1 MHRQIRLSSKCD
13 SKGDILI
20 TSIDKDT
27 LLRALSDISKTIEEN
42 ENYLTELDS
51 AIGDGDHGVNL
62 RRGFDS
68 LNDKLPTLKD
78 KEIQEIL
85 GEVGR
90 LLLETVGGSV
100 GVLYGSAIIE
110 AGKTV
115 GDKREIFLSDLVEIV
130 DAAVGAIRSR
140 GQVDVGQKTMFDTI
154 HPFSVALR
162 AGMEEKLKLVDAL
175 NRGLEAAKEGL
186 ESTKQMV
193 ATKGRAKYL
202 GEKTLG
208 HQDVGATS
216 SCLMIES
223 FVETVKEI
231 DQSSS

>member
-1 MHRQIRLSSKCD
+1 MHQQIHLISECD
-13 SKGDILI
+13 SKGDVLI
-20 TSIDKDT
+20 TSMDKEV
-27 LLRALSDISKTIEEN
+27 LLRVLANMSRTIEEN

-62 RRGFDS
+62 KRGFDS
-68 LNDKLPTLKD
+68 LNDELPSFKD
-78 KEIQEIL
+78 KEIQVVL

-110 AGKTV
+110 AGKTA
-115 GDKREIFLSDLVEIV
+115 GDKKDISLGDLVEIV
-130 DAAVGAIRSR
+130 EAAEGAIRSR

-162 AGMEEKLKLVDAL
+162 EALEENLHLVDAL
-175 NRGLEAAKEGL
+175 NRGLEAAREGL

-216 SCLMIES
+216 SYLMIES
-223 FVETVKEI
+223 FVKTIQEA
-231 DQSSS
+231 D